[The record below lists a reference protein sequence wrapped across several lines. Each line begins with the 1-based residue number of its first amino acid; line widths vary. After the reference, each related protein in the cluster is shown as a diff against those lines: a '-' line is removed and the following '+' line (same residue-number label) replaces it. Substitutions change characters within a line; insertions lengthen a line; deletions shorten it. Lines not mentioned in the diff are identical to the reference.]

1 MAEGAWQMSEDSLL
15 RLKIDG
21 RPTAAW
27 LAENLPGVVSA
38 IPGDRLL
45 EQRWFG
51 SKSQVVGGVTLYDHA
66 LFGADP
72 PSALAIVAVELGD
85 GSTETYYL
93 PLAVREVEEAPKMV
107 EDPNVFYL
115 GLESPS
121 GAYILYDACA
131 DAEFNRQVF
140 ARILAG
146 GRFAGRKGDF
156 VFAPTSAPAEGE
168 PFASV
173 RRLRG
178 EQSNTSVVYDDTYVR
193 KTYRKLQNGE
203 NPDLEVPRFLT
214 TTVGFAYTPAVAGYA
229 EYKGAGFS
237 AALDSLQAFVA
248 NSGDGWQYTLT
259 HLEGLYQHAQAMAP
273 QQSPHGP
280 SRGIEEL
287 VRNHSAGYLA
297 EIRRLGEITGQ
308 MHCALASDE
317 SDPAFAPEPVDRED
331 LATWVAAM
339 GAQLAAAV
347 HLISTKE
354 ANYPPD
360 VRTQLGIMRGQEPA
374 LRERIRGLMALAGA
388 PNLRKIRHHG
398 DYHLGQVLRTAEGFV
413 VLDFEGEPARSLAER
428 RAKTLALKDVA
439 GMLRSFDYAVYAGL
453 FMLGPEADRGPLE
466 TVGLVWEHLAV
477 DAYLDGYFAQTQAKA
492 ASFLPPTSDLLEQCL
507 TVFTLD
513 KAIYEMLYEINNRP
527 AWLRIPLQYIVSLV
541 DHG

>member
-1 MAEGAWQMSEDSLL
+1 MSEDCLL
-15 RLKIDG
+15 RLKIDD

-27 LAENLPGVVSA
+27 LVESLPGAVSA

-72 PSALAIVAVELGD
+72 LSALAIVVVELGD

-93 PLAVREVEEAPKMV
+93 PLAVREVEEAGEV
-107 EDPNVFYL
+107 VGDPNVFYL
-115 GLESPS
+115 GLESPA
-121 GAYILYDACA
+121 GTYVLYDACA

-140 ARILAG
+140 ARIRTG
-146 GRFAGRKGDF
+146 GRFAGHKGDF
-156 VFAPTSAPAEGE
+156 VFAPTSALAEGG

-178 EQSNTSVVYDDTYVR
+178 EQSNTSVVYDDTYIR
-193 KTYRKLQNGE
+193 KTYRRLQNGE

-214 TTVGFAYTPAVAGYA
+214 TEVGFAYTPAVAGYA
-229 EYKGAGFS
+229 EYKGAAFS

-248 NSGDGWQYTLT
+248 NSGDGWQYTLA
-259 HLEGLYQHAQAMAP
+259 HLQGLYQYAQQAAP
-273 QQSPHGP
+273 QQAPQGS
-280 SRGIEEL
+280 SRGAEDL
-287 VRNHSAGYLA
+287 VRNYSASYLA

-331 LATWVAAM
+331 LAAWVATM

-360 VRTQLGIMRGQEPA
+360 VRAQLGIIRGQEPA

-398 DYHLGQVLRTAEGFV
+398 DYHLGQVLRTAEGFM

-428 RAKTLALKDVA
+428 RAKSLALKDVA

-466 TVGLVWEHLAV
+466 TIGLVWEHLAA

-492 ASFLPPTSDLLEQCL
+492 ASFLPPTADLLEQCL

-527 AWLRIPLQYIVSLV
+527 AWLRIPLQYVVSLV